1 MEAGK
6 QVANQIDPALQEQLE
21 GNAVQVKEW
30 FTKHPNE
37 EDATALTMQEKKDFI
52 LMYYSE
58 DLNSDDLIEKMLEE
72 AEKTLDSEI
81 QKGHTKLPFTPELIY
96 STITICKAKIMDEL
110 VEEVDKF
117 YTERRKL
124 IKGKEINDPGVIKI
138 TQLNCSKMA
147 MSLQNKILQ
156 QVEEEAKSRSFP
168 MEEFMGQC
176 VMVAMS
182 DVQSFV
188 EIERIYN
195 FRKADE
201 KKDQEFKKDDVKKYI
216 EESLVIAQM
225 ITDGKIESSLVF
237 VYPHLLSDKLYNVT
251 GYESEQIVNL
261 IRRAIKDDKIDE
273 ELVNM
278 IIKEAYAVEKS
289 RENCQSNFDTQMMDY
304 ETQMM
309 AAMQERQEQLKN
321 LKDPMDD
328 PAIKRMIEMG
338 MLNKDQAE
346 EMIRAGGMPPGMGGM
361 PAGMGG
367 MPAGM
372 GGMPPGMEAMM
383 GGMGGFPPGMGGM
396 PPGMEALMGG
406 MGGFPPGMGGMPPG
420 MEALMGG
427 MGGMPPGMEGMFPP
441 GMMPSPEMLMQMLGP
456 DMFGP
461 DMFGPGGPGAG
472 NPGKKP
478 KGK

>member
-1 MEAGK
+1 M
-6 QVANQIDPALQEQLE
+6 DPALQAQLD
-21 GNAVQVKEW
+21 GNAAQVKEW
-30 FTKHPNE
+30 FTKHPKE
-37 EDATALTMQEKKDFI
+37 EDSIALPMQEKKDFI

-58 DLNSDDLIEKMLEE
+58 DLNSEDLIEKMLEE

-81 QKGHTKLPFTPELIY
+81 EKGHTKPPFTPELIY
-96 STITICKAKIMDEL
+96 STIAIAKAKIMDEL
-110 VEEVDKF
+110 VEEVGKY

-124 IKGKEINDPGVIKI
+124 IKGKEINDPGVVKI

-147 MSLQNKILQ
+147 MSLQNKILM

-168 MEEFMGQC
+168 LDEFMSQC

-195 FRKADE
+195 NRKADE
-201 KKDQEFKKDDVKKYI
+201 KKGEEFKKDEVKKYI
-216 EESLVIAQM
+216 EESLIIAQM
-225 ITDGKIESSLVF
+225 ISEGKIDSSMIF

-261 IRRAIKDDKIDE
+261 IRRAIKEDKIDE
-273 ELVNM
+273 ELIDM
-278 IIKEAYAVEKS
+278 IIKEAYSVEKS
-289 RENCQSNFDTQMMDY
+289 REDCQVNFDKQMMEY

-309 AAMQERQEQLKN
+309 DAMQKRQEDLKN
-321 LKDPMDD
+321 INDPMDD

-338 MLNKDQAE
+338 MLNKDQAQE
-346 EMIRAGGMPPGMGGM
+346 LIKAGGMHPGM
-361 PAGMGG
+361 MG
-367 MPAGM
+367 
-372 GGMPPGMEAMM
+372 PGM
-383 GGMGGFPPGMGGM
+383 GM

-406 MGGFPPGMGGMPPG
+406 MPPGMMGGMPPG
-420 MEALMGG
+420 M

-441 GMMPSPEMLMQMLGP
+441 GMEGMFPPGMMGGMPPGMEGMFPPGMAGMMPPPELLMQMMDP
-456 DMFGP
+456 S
-461 DMFGPGGPGAG
+461 MFGPGGPGAG
-472 NPGKKP
+472 AGFPGEKKP